1 VNVSIRLRLALCY
14 AGLTGLVVLLCSA
27 LGYGIHSR
35 AHYDLRDQ
43 LLIDVTRH
51 GANEYFS
58 ALKSGVRLTTLDT
71 PASPEVDLRV
81 YDATGQVT
89 ALSPDAAAV
98 PAADPREIMAH
109 PSALAYDP
117 LVRLAPPMVLVP
129 AGSGRFELLTAANGA
144 RWRIYVEPLAGG
156 GYMEGTLPLSLVDA
170 SDQWLGELVPVVT
183 LLSAAGTLFAGWLL
197 ARRALRPVAALTETA
212 DTIARSH
219 DFSRRVPVTTSIDEL
234 SRLATTFN
242 TMLTSLAE
250 AYKTQQ
256 RFVSDAS
263 HELRAPL
270 TAIQANLEILGHQ
283 ATMTAEERQE
293 AVDEASREAYRLSRL
308 VADLLALAR
317 ADAGVSLKRQRI
329 ELDRVVL
336 DVLKEVRLLARN
348 PGVDIVELEPV
359 IVEGDA
365 DRLKQLLLSLVD
377 NALKYTPP
385 NGHVSLR
392 LRREGAGAQVTVTD
406 SGVGI
411 SPTDLPH
418 VFERFYRADAAR
430 TLDPSGTGL
439 GLPIAQWIARQH
451 GGEVTLT
458 SELGKGTVATF
469 RLPVHVPTSE
479 PDQSASTPVVTT
491 VDRHSS

>member
-27 LGYGIHSR
+27 LGYGLHSR
-35 AHYDLRDQ
+35 AHYDLQDQ
-43 LLIDVTRH
+43 LLIDVTQH
-51 GANEYFS
+51 AANEYVA
-58 ALKSGVRLTTLDT
+58 ALESGVRPTKLDT

-81 YDATGQVT
+81 YDAAGEVT

-98 PAADPREIMAH
+98 PAADPREVMTH
-109 PSALAYDP
+109 PSTPAYSP
-117 LVRLAPPMVLVP
+117 FVRLAPPMVSVP
-129 AGSGRFELLTAANGA
+129 VDSGRFGLLTAANGA

-156 GYMEGTLPLSLVDA
+156 GYMEGTLLLSLVDA

-212 DTIARSH
+212 DTIARSR
-219 DFSRRVPVTTSIDEL
+219 DFSRRVPVTTSKDEL

-250 AYKTQQ
+250 AHKIQQ

-263 HELRAPL
+263 HEMRAPL

-283 ATMTAEERQE
+283 ATMTPEERQE
-293 AVDEASREAYRLSRL
+293 AVDEASREAHRLSRL

-317 ADAGVSLKRQRI
+317 ADAGVALKRQRV
-329 ELDRVVL
+329 ELDRVIL
-336 DVLKEVRLLARN
+336 DDLREAHLLAR
-348 PGVDIVELEPV
+348 GQQVDLVDLEPIV
-359 IVEGDA
+359 VEGDA
-365 DRLKQLLLSLVD
+365 DRLKQLVLILVD

-385 NGHVSLR
+385 EGHVSLR
-392 LRREGAGAQVTVTD
+392 LRRDEAMAEVTVTD
-406 SGVGI
+406 SGVGV
-411 SPTDLPH
+411 SADDLPH

-430 TLDPSGTGL
+430 ALDPSGTGL
-439 GLPIAQWIARQH
+439 GLPIARWIARQH

-458 SELGKGTVATF
+458 SELGKGTVATI
-469 RLPVHVPTSE
+469 RIPVHVPSSV
-479 PDQSASTPVVTT
+479 PDQSAPTLVVTT
-491 VDRHSS
+491 VDRHRP